1 MKGTKKVKDILINEK
16 VPKKLRNSY
25 PVVLNSKNEIVWIPG
40 LKKSDFDMA
49 IDSNYDIIIKYE
61 KEKKNEQEK

>member
-1 MKGTKKVKDILINEK
+1 MNGTKKVKDILINEK

-49 IDSNYDIIIKYE
+49 IDGNYDIIIKYE
-61 KEKKNEQEK
+61 KEKKNE